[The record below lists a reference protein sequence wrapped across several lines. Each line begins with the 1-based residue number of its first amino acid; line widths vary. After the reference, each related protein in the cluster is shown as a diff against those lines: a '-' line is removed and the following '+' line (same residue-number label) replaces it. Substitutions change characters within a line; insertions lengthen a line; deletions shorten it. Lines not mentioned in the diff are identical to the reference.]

1 MKMASLWK
9 HRLLA
14 SFWEAPP
21 LAFSLLHKNPL
32 ADRREYTSKQFVL
45 PQCEPPC
52 LAVSLHPDRRQNRE
66 WQSWGSTVAAPPPPP
81 RCCLNGL
88 LGNFSLFLE
97 VPNLQR
103 TFVPFPS
110 LLPLTIMSVWNLL
123 LLSRVLLYLLGSYS
137 TAHQSPSWRLGCPD
151 ISNENH

>member
-52 LAVSLHPDRRQNRE
+52 LAVSLHPDRRQKRE
-66 WQSWGSTVAAPPPPP
+66 LQSWGSTVAAPLP
-81 RCCLNGL
+81 L
-88 LGNFSLFLE
+88 LVLFKWAAGEL
-97 VPNLQR
+97 
-103 TFVPFPS
+103 FPFFRGPQPAEDVCPIS
-110 LLPLTIMSVWNLL
+110 LLAPFNNYVCMEPSPPFQGTSLPLGQLQHSSPVSIMEIG
-123 LLSRVLLYLLGSYS
+123 LS
-137 TAHQSPSWRLGCPD
+137 
-151 ISNENH
+151 